1 MVRAG
6 CWEEAAGLMRYSK
19 WNYKL
24 LLLTPKTSRW
34 GGEGKVLWQTISVQC

>member
-34 GGEGKVLWQTISVQC
+34 GGKERFSGRPSLWQC